1 MSKSIE
7 TIALPQTVEG
17 AIADHE
23 AKLAAWTATT
33 IDGELPTNT
42 PEEKAAWAAEMHLV
56 ALPCHSLEEVKAKV
70 AYLFHTPTAAAQGAR
85 DTAKTTGFHAFLGS
99 LIGIAKASE

>member
-7 TIALPQTVEG
+7 TPALPQTIAE

-33 IDGELPTNT
+33 INGELPTNT

-70 AYLFHTPTAAAQGAR
+70 EYLFYAPTVAAEGAR

-99 LIGIAKASE
+99 LIGVAEAGE